1 MVAPARPCRV
11 GSEAKPSATIEA
23 LRCHVGRYLARYGL
37 DPVRM
42 HVLNR
47 LLACRTPT
55 MGTHT
60 CVCEACG
67 WSARVCNS
75 CRDRHCPRCQGAATA
90 EWLEARLE
98 RMLPVPHFQVVF
110 TLPSELRPIAYDNP
124 KLVHGLLMRTAAGV
138 LQALAAQRMDARL
151 GITTVLHTWTSELS
165 FHPHA
170 HCLVSAGGLSLDTER
185 WVPTRKD
192 YLFPQRIL
200 GAMFRGRFLEGL
212 FEAHDAGDLQLRG
225 ETVQASKDFCSTTR
239 KLAKRHARWVVH
251 VEPPRGRGVELVTKY
266 LARYVKRIAISDARV
281 VNVTDTGVIIQ
292 TRKGPLVL
300 DGVEFVR
307 RFLLH
312 VLPSGFRKVR
322 HYGLYAPGNAKRRLE
337 IARALLEEHSAD
349 TAEVEPEDQATDEPE
364 PKASTGEVCPE
375 CGEQRVVRIFPT
387 PRRVRRA
394 RGPP

>member
-1 MVAPARPCRV
+1 M
-11 GSEAKPSATIEA
+11 
-23 LRCHVGRYLARYGL
+23 GRYLARYGL

-47 LLACRTPT
+47 LLACRTPA

-60 CVCEACG
+60 CLCEACG

-90 EWLEARLE
+90 AWLEARLE
-98 RMLPVPHFQVVF
+98 RMLPAPHFQVVF
-110 TLPSELRPIAYDNP
+110 TLPSELRPIAYDNQ
-124 KLVHGLLMRTAAGV
+124 KLVYGLLMRTAAGV

-151 GITTVLHTWTSELS
+151 GITTVLHTWTSELG

-170 HCLVSAGGLSLDTER
+170 HCLVTAGGLSLDDER

-212 FEAHDAGDLQLRG
+212 IEAHDAGELQLRG
-225 ETVQASKDFCSTTR
+225 ETVQASKDFCSMTR

-251 VEPPRGRGVELVTKY
+251 VEPPKGRDVGIVTRY
-266 LARYVKRIAISDARV
+266 LARYVKRVAISDGRIV
-281 VNVTDTGVIIQ
+281 EVTDATV
-292 TRKGPLVL
+292 TLKTKRGPLVL
-300 DGVEFVR
+300 DGAEFVR

-312 VLPSGFRKVR
+312 VLPKRFRKVR
-322 HYGLYAPGNAKRRLE
+322 HCGLYAPGNAKRRLG
-337 IARALLEEHSAD
+337 IARGLLDEQSDEP
-349 TAEVEPEDQATDEPE
+349 AEAEPGDQATDEAAPE
-364 PKASTGEVCPE
+364 ASTGEVCPA